1 VTALRPERTVLVLT
15 ERALVVRASLEPTA
29 WLVLEEL
36 ALQAS
41 PIGGQVVAEQSVRTL
56 AVALGRSKDA
66 VARALRQLLDIG
78 LVERDESRHGFSGRF
93 VGVHYVIDLR
103 AAGLRLPAEPA
114 STATIPDAVP
124 ISSGVH
130 PPSAPPRSLQP
141 PVAAAANPGHPPP
154 TPLF

>member
-1 VTALRPERTVLVLT
+1 MAQRPERTVLVLT

-41 PIGGQVVAEQSVRTL
+41 SIDGQVVAEQSVRTL

-103 AAGLRLPAEPA
+103 AAGLRLPAEPVSA
-114 STATIPDAVP
+114 ATLPDAVAVRSPVAPDRPPQPP
-124 ISSGVH
+124 IATAANPVH
-130 PPSAPPRSLQP
+130 PPST
-141 PVAAAANPGHPPP
+141 H
-154 TPLF
+154 LF